1 MINIYMRKVLDNFYV
16 ILYKKEYIKLQQIYM
31 KYNKIPVGIET
42 RYRYISDTLF
52 WFISKLY
59 TVMIWKTGIKPGI
72 SIYTYLERFLLMIK
86 PLFFFKYLYN

>member
-31 KYNKIPVGIET
+31 KYNKMPVGKET

-59 TVMIWKTGIKPGI
+59 TVMIWKTHT
-72 SIYTYLERFLLMIK
+72 SIWV
-86 PLFFFKYLYN
+86 

>member
-31 KYNKIPVGIET
+31 KYNKMPVGKET

-52 WFISKLY
+52 WFISKL
-59 TVMIWKTGIKPGI
+59 
-72 SIYTYLERFLLMIK
+72 
-86 PLFFFKYLYN
+86 

>member
-31 KYNKIPVGIET
+31 KYNKMP
-42 RYRYISDTLF
+42 YTLYNYDLEDPH
-52 WFISKLY
+52 KY
-59 TVMIWKTGIKPGI
+59 MCIKPGI